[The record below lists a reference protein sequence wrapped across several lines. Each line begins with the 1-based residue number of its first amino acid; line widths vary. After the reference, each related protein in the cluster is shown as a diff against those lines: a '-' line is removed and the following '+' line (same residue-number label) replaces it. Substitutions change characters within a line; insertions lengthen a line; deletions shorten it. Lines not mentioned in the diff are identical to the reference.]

1 MEPAQDAWGNFFA
14 EAAQG
19 GLRDD
24 LSRDLERERQA
35 LEQAE
40 RTRELV
46 KEREAHARR
55 DDELDHGL

>member
-1 MEPAQDAWGNFFA
+1 M

-24 LSRDLERERQA
+24 LSRDLERERHA

-40 RTRELV
+40 RSRQLELV
-46 KEREAHARR
+46 KEREAHTMR